1 LVAVKLFMSSSSVE
15 EGTGALAIAV
25 EGLFFVR
32 NIVVSL
38 TLVVLLIAS
47 GWYILWKLYL
57 SKYAWVR
64 VLVGLNGDGDQSKR
78 SRSKSTQQR

>member
-1 LVAVKLFMSSSSVE
+1 MSSSSVE